1 MENNHRTYFYYL
13 KGYRSDTTLGHNE
26 ETWLVEESPKPFKE
40 YEEVS
45 LVNPM
50 EKAALEEYMAH
61 PYKRKEEKKITDE
74 NFSIK
79 DYKPKEDDGKE
90 VVVSVKGL
98 TKDYGGGRGI
108 FDISFDVYRGTV
120 FGYCGTNGSGKTT
133 TLRHMMGFLKPDK
146 GTVTVMGMDA
156 WKDADKIKKYIGY
169 LPGEIAF
176 PQVENGSEFLK
187 IQAES
192 LGLTDMSKAEA
203 IINALQ
209 LDPTANL
216 KRMSKGMKQ
225 KTAIAAAFMHSPDI
239 IILDEPTTGLDPLM
253 RDVFVNLI
261 KSEKARGATIIMSNH
276 MFDELE
282 ETCDYVGFIKDG
294 RLIDVVDMSEL
305 RNLPYRDYKITFE
318 DKDEYENLDLNGIT
332 VLKKDDFEM
341 SILIRVNLED
351 TNDIIARLARKKI
364 KAVSEKKHT
373 LEEYFVKDIGGE
385 SDE

>member
-1 MENNHRTYFYYL
+1 MAHKTYFYYL
-13 KGYRSDTTLGHNE
+13 RGSRNDEVNGHNE
-26 ETWLVEESPKPFKE
+26 ETWLVRESPTPFKNYKEESLVKE
-40 YEEVS
+40 ED
-45 LVNPM
+45 
-50 EKAALEEYMAH
+50 KKALEEYLAH
-61 PYKRKEEKKITDE
+61 PYKGKEKKEITDK

-79 DYKPKEDDGKE
+79 DFKPVNEENKE
-90 VVVSVKGL
+90 VVISVKNL

-108 FDISFDVYRGTV
+108 FDISFDVYKGSV

-146 GTVTVMGMDA
+146 GSVTVKGMDA
-156 WKDADKIKKYIGY
+156 WKDADEIKKYIGY

-176 PQVENGSEFLK
+176 PQVESGSEFLK

-216 KRMSKGMKQ
+216 RRMSKGMKQ
-225 KTAIAAAFMHSPDI
+225 KTAIAAAFMHSPEI

-253 RDVFVNLI
+253 RDVFVQLI
-261 KSEKARGATIIMSNH
+261 KSEKARGATIVMSNH

-294 RLIDVVDMSEL
+294 HLIDVVDMEKL

-318 DKDEYENLDLNGIT
+318 DREEFNNLNLEGIE
-332 VLKKDDFEM
+332 VLKKDNFEM
-341 SILIRVNLED
+341 SILIRVKLED
-351 TNDIIARLARKKI
+351 TNEIITKLASKKI
-364 KAVSEKKHT
+364 RAVSEKKHT

-385 SDE
+385 SNE